1 MSDKRKVFN
10 KAKEIHY
17 KLGGDKP
24 SVPVTRIASELAL
37 SYDEVKEHLTML
49 KTLRL
54 VKFFDDK
61 TQDAVQVTK
70 VGLSTKV
77 G

>member
-10 KAKEIHY
+10 KAKELHY
-17 KLGGDKP
+17 KLGGEKAQ
-24 SVPVTRIASELAL
+24 VPVTRIANELAL
-37 SYDEVKEHLTML
+37 TCDEVKEHLTML

-54 VKFFDDK
+54 IKFYDDK
-61 TQDAVQVTK
+61 TQEAVQVTK

>member
-10 KAKEIHY
+10 KTKEIHY

-24 SVPVTRIASELAL
+24 QVLVTRIASELAL
-37 SYDEVKEHLTML
+37 TNDEVKEHLTML

>member
-10 KAKEIHY
+10 KAKELHY
-17 KLGGDKP
+17 KLGGDKAQ
-24 SVPVTRIASELAL
+24 VPVTRIANELSL
-37 SYDEVKEHLTML
+37 SYDEVKEHLAML

-54 VKFFDDK
+54 IKYHDDT
-61 TQDAVQVTK
+61 TQEAVQVTK